1 MPEFGEPEFGEEE
14 LAEEEEETE
23 ETAEAEPEEEG
34 GEAGASAGEEA
45 GAEETEGPEEFGGE
59 DFEMPD
65 IDSELTELGE
75 EFGAPEGE
83 GPGGLEPG
91 PAEAEEGEEAEE
103 GGEVEEAEGFE
114 EDFDLPE
121 FGEPEFGEPEF
132 GEEEPAEEE
141 AETAETA
148 EADASAG
155 AEAGDMDISEGF
167 PFDEEAEEEEAE
179 PEPEM
184 EEFDMSE
191 LEEETVEEPDQFSI
205 PDMDFEAPAGP
216 DEEEEVPG
224 TEDIDEFDLGDIG
237 FELEEGG
244 EGEEVS
250 EEDLNPATDVSAGPA
265 IPMGAEDFE
274 LSDEDFE
281 AVVRTLGELP
291 RNLKIAVEELI
302 GERGLAGENLKKLL
316 NMLIAGEKAKAIA
329 AFVGK
334 QLGRKIEV
342 PKQYEKKTGAEFE
355 EEKQSFSYVFRYT
368 ILPVLKVVTA
378 GAAALALIGFLGY
391 RFVYRPIHA
400 RMLYAQGYEEVQE
413 DNYISGNRYF
423 DRATDK
429 WVVKNWFYTYAEA
442 FEDKNQYYLAEEK
455 YDQLLSRFPLDKKG
469 ILEYASL
476 ESEVLSDY
484 PKAEQLLRRYLDE
497 ELYDYDAMLLLGDNY
512 MRWADE
518 VPSRYE
524 NARETYAVLLEK
536 YGGRSEVLFRM
547 LRYFIRT
554 DNLKEVEHLKN
565 QFQENKRLTVDP
577 HIYAE
582 LGGYLLDNNK
592 IEEVDEILFRAM
604 DVDKTV
610 PEIHYQLSRY
620 FHKINEHHE
629 EKTAL
634 IKTLDYLRTAK
645 PYSKREFAMLIDSH
659 NKLGKLHYRDDM
671 FLDAEQEFQ
680 KAKQL
685 YEDARE
691 RKIIGVDK
699 QFGEIYAN
707 LGDLYYYISNNYDTA
722 AVLYTEAEQN
732 LYSNPGISYKKGF
745 IRYIQN
751 DYEEALLDFYES
763 AEPYSENKNLMY
775 ATANTLYQRG
785 AYFAAQG
792 YYNHLL
798 DVLEKEVE
806 NIPFLMP
813 EEQKEH
819 RSLLEYQTKVYN
831 NVGVTLIMLN
841 RRSGDG
847 QKFSEGL
854 RYLARSTEYA
864 DILSRD
870 PELMERTPSVQLAY
884 LNTRSVLYPDAV
896 NELQIYDEIPKDMD
910 ELFF

>member
-1 MPEFGEPEFGEEE
+1 MEEFELDEEAFEF
-14 LAEEEEETE
+14 
-23 ETAEAEPEEEG
+23 EAEPGGTEEDE
-34 GEAGASAGEEA
+34 EAGEEA
-45 GAEETEGPEEFGGE
+45 ESEE
-59 DFEMPD
+59 
-65 IDSELTELGE
+65 
-75 EFGAPEGE
+75 
-83 GPGGLEPG
+83 
-91 PAEAEEGEEAEE
+91 
-103 GGEVEEAEGFE
+103 
-114 EDFDLPE
+114 
-121 FGEPEFGEPEF
+121 
-132 GEEEPAEEE
+132 
-141 AETAETA
+141 
-148 EADASAG
+148 
-155 AEAGDMDISEGF
+155 
-167 PFDEEAEEEEAE
+167 
-179 PEPEM
+179 EM

-191 LEEETVEEPDQFSI
+191 FEGESVEEPDQFSI
-205 PDMDFEAPAGP
+205 PDMDFEAPVSP
-216 DEEEEVPG
+216 DEEEEIPG
-224 TEDIDEFDLGDIG
+224 SEEIDEFDLGDIG
-237 FELEEGG
+237 FDLEEGG

-250 EEDLNPATDVSAGPA
+250 EEDLNPATDVSAGA
-265 IPMGAEDFE
+265 TIPVGAEDFE

-281 AVVRTLGELP
+281 AVVRTLDELP

-302 GERGLAGENLKKLL
+302 GERGLSGENLKKLL
-316 NMLIAGEKAKAIA
+316 NMLVAGENAKTIA
-329 AFVGK
+329 SFVSK
-334 QLGRKIEV
+334 QLGRRIEV

-355 EEKQSFSYVFRYT
+355 EEKESFAYIFRHT
-368 ILPVLKVVTA
+368 ILPVMKVVTA
-378 GAAALALIGFLGY
+378 GAAVLALLGFLGY

-413 DNYISGNRYF
+413 DNYITGNDYF

-429 WVVKNWFYTYAEA
+429 WVVKNWFYKYADA
-442 FEDKNQYYLAEEK
+442 FKDKNQYYLAEEK
-455 YDQLLSRFPLDKKG
+455 YDQLLTRFPLDKKG
-469 ILEYASL
+469 ILDYASL

-497 ELYDYDAMLLLGDNY
+497 ELYDYEAMLLLGDNY

-518 VPSRYE
+518 TPSRYE

-536 YGGRSEVLFRM
+536 HGGQPEILFRM

-554 DNLKEVEHLKN
+554 DNMQEVQRLKDQLQANEGLKVN
-565 QFQENKRLTVDP
+565 P
-577 HIYAE
+577 HVYAE
-582 LGGYLLDNNK
+582 LGGYLLDNNRF
-592 IEEVDEILFRAM
+592 EEVDEILFRAM
-604 DVDKTV
+604 DVDETV

-620 FHKINEHHE
+620 FHQIDEYGE
-629 EKTAL
+629 EKKAL
-634 IKTLDYLRTAK
+634 NKTLDYLKTAK
-645 PYSKREFAMLIDSH
+645 PYSKRQLAMLIDSH
-659 NKLGKLHYRDDM
+659 NKLGELHYRDDM

-691 RKIIGVDK
+691 RKIIGVDR

-707 LGDLYYYISNNYDTA
+707 LGDLYYYVSNNYETA
-722 AVLYTEAEQN
+722 EVLYSQAEQN
-732 LYSNPGISYKKGF
+732 LYNTPEISYKKGF

-751 DYEEALLDFYES
+751 DYEAALLNFYES

-775 ATANTLYQRG
+775 ATANTLHQRG

-813 EEQKEH
+813 EEQDEH
-819 RSLLEYQTKVYN
+819 LSLLEYQTKVYN
-831 NVGVTLIMLN
+831 NLGVTLIMLN
-841 RRSGDG
+841 MRNGDG
-847 QKFSEGL
+847 RKFSEGL